1 MRQALARL
9 EYPVEMGTIWM
20 LNNQN
25 EYIGSLDESSL
36 GRPTLNCRTIL
47 CTRDDYPVAALCSLD
62 PGGPGDTAA
71 VAKSVAAASETT
83 GGASGVAVASS
94 AAAAEAAAVDPGPP
108 EEALPVI
115 HIDPL
120 YWRSGHSATSSL
132 QQLVKGGLVRGLEGG
147 IV

>member
-1 MRQALARL
+1 
-9 EYPVEMGTIWM
+9 M

-62 PGGPGDTAA
+62 PGGPGDTTA
-71 VAKSVAAASETT
+71 VAKSVAAAGETT
-83 GGASGVAVASS
+83 RVASAVAVASS
-94 AAAAEAAAVDPGPP
+94 AATAEAAVVDPGPP
-108 EEALPVI
+108 EEAHPAI
-115 HIDPL
+115 HIDL
-120 YWRSGHSATSSL
+120 LHRRTGHYVTSTL

-147 IV
+147 IVGELAMLGSTL